1 MIKIHAII
9 TSFVTINPDEYEL
22 VVIDA
27 ANVVHST
34 ILDSDS
40 NETPAIFPERLE
52 AAIEYCQ
59 EIGWDVQAFLKHG
72 TYLWAVKNHSLSN
85 IGDVSIFDRLIKLNV
100 LELVNKEKEDIF
112 WIDYAMKNSGLIITH
127 DKFRQERID
136 FPDRDW
142 GAIGE
147 STLRD
152 YDILDNGDF
161 ILPSLPIKGEGSRT
175 TYKGLKARIGE
186 LEIRVSTLESALNE
200 QIETEI
206 SEVDEEPVKLEVD
219 AIVTEVF
226 NRLLGSGEKR
236 HMTPILQTLG
246 SVLLGLD
253 VSNLKNWPEDWRD
266 QLNQILGVKGKMSKW
281 VQDLSP
287 RELEF
292 SDNRSTIWYA

>member
-1 MIKIHAII
+1 
-9 TSFVTINPDEYEL
+9 
-22 VVIDA
+22 
-27 ANVVHST
+27 
-34 ILDSDS
+34 
-40 NETPAIFPERLE
+40 
-52 AAIEYCQ
+52 
-59 EIGWDVQAFLKHG
+59 
-72 TYLWAVKNHSLSN
+72 
-85 IGDVSIFDRLIKLNV
+85 
-100 LELVNKEKEDIF
+100 
-112 WIDYAMKNSGLIITH
+112 
-127 DKFRQERID
+127 
-136 FPDRDW
+136 
-142 GAIGE
+142 
-147 STLRD
+147 
-152 YDILDNGDF
+152 
-161 ILPSLPIKGEGSRT
+161 
-175 TYKGLKARIGE
+175 
-186 LEIRVSTLESALNE
+186 LNE

-206 SEVDEEPVKLEVD
+206 SEVDEEPEKLEVD